1 MALPSDRPDERYHSD
16 GCDLHVFGDDDGG
29 GEKSDPRRRA
39 DTVPGRDKRSEV
51 DRPALIAVVSQLT
64 DWVIADGDILS
75 WRCHQSVA
83 HAALLFCGK
92 GVCVH
97 YRRV

>member
-51 DRPALIAVVSQLT
+51 DRPPLIAVVSQLT
-64 DWVIADGDILS
+64 DWVIADGDIP
-75 WRCHQSVA
+75 
-83 HAALLFCGK
+83 LLAVIPLRSYTTKVPTANNCLLLIDI
-92 GVCVH
+92 
-97 YRRV
+97 